1 MTSYI
6 LIWHNASPDSQETA
20 EMLFQHLCTLIDDPK
35 IDHKSKAFKL
45 AEQLI
50 VDGKCLKHLCLL
62 QFLHC
67 RNHHCYHY

>member
-1 MTSYI
+1 MTSYM
-6 LIWHNASPDSQETA
+6 LIWLNSSPNSQETA

-50 VDGKCLKHLCLL
+50 VDGKYMSIVFDRTVLYMCIE
-62 QFLHC
+62 
-67 RNHHCYHY
+67 YHM